1 MSPEMALSAD
11 LRWLVYSALLALAL
25 WLPYIMSAISV
36 RGLPR
41 VAGYPTGGYTD
52 LPDWAQRNRAAHGN
66 MVENLV
72 PFAALV
78 LTAHVMGAANETTAL
93 AAQVFFWARLVQA
106 IVHIAAIPWVRTLAF
121 FVGWLA
127 SLAIMWQILV

>member
-1 MSPEMALSAD
+1 MSAEMALTAD
-11 LRWLVYSALLALAL
+11 LRWLVYTALLALVL
-25 WLPYIMSAISV
+25 WIPYIMSAMSV
-36 RGLPR
+36 RGASRL
-41 VAGYPTGGYTD
+41 AGYPTGGYSD
-52 LPDWAQRNRAAHGN
+52 LPDWAQRNYSAHQN

-106 IVHIAAIPWVRTLAF
+106 VVHIAGIPWVRTLAF
-121 FVGWLA
+121 VVGWIAILV
-127 SLAIMWQILV
+127 IMWQILV